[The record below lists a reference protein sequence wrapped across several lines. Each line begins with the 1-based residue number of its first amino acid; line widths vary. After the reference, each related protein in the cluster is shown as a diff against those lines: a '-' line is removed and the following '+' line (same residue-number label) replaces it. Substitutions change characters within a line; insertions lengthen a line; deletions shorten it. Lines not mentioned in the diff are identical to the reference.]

1 MSRPAAAHGHT
12 VLSNKVIVYWAIG
25 LAVLGAISITVLW
38 MIGSSGQ
45 QASTRLD
52 AIRTAFSIVL
62 GGGGA
67 AGLLLTARRQRT
79 TELDIEIK
87 SHDATEARITE
98 LYGKAAE
105 QLGSDKAPVRLAGLF
120 ALERLAQGHPEHR
133 QTIVDLICAYLRMPF
148 DATAADD
155 ESSAAPV
162 QEQEV
167 RDTAQTVLA
176 GHLRADEG
184 VADMFWPDIRV
195 NLAGATLSTFRFTR
209 CHVRHATFSG
219 ARFVGPAV
227 FRGAT
232 FDQQGDFRSARF
244 TGLADFR
251 RVTFAGE
258 GANFRGTDF
267 EGEVDFGTHT
277 RAALTGASAV
287 AADGVRRKWP
297 DGWVERAAPERPGR
311 ARLVQSG

>member
-1 MSRPAAAHGHT
+1 M
-12 VLSNKVIVYWAIG
+12 LSNKVIASWAIG
-25 LAVLGAISITVLW
+25 LAVLGATAITVLW
-38 MIGSSGQ
+38 LIGSGQ
-45 QASTRLD
+45 HASTRLD
-52 AIRTAFSIVL
+52 AIRTALSIVF

-105 QLGSDKAPVRLAGLF
+105 QLGNDKAPVRLAGLF

-148 DATAADD
+148 DATASD
-155 ESSAAPV
+155 EGTSDAESAAAPV

-184 VADMFWPDIRV
+184 AADLFWPDIRV
-195 NLAGATLSTFRFTR
+195 NLAGATLSTFGFAH
-209 CHVRHATFSG
+209 CHVHHATFAG

-232 FDQQGDFRSARF
+232 FDRQGDFRSARF
-244 TGLADFR
+244 TGLAEFR
-251 RVTFAGE
+251 RVTFGGE
-258 GANFRGTDF
+258 GANFRGAEF
-267 EGEVDFGTHT
+267 EGEVQFGTRT
-277 RAALTGASAV
+277 V
-287 AADGVRRKWP
+287 ATVAEARTVTTDGIRRRWP
-297 DGWVERAAPERPGR
+297 DGWVERADPEREGW
-311 ARLVQSG
+311 ARLVRSGGESSR